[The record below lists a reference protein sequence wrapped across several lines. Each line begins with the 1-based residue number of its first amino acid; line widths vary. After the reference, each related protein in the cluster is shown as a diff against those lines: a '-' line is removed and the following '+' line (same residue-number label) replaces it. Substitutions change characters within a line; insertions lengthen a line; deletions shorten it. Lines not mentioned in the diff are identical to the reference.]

1 MKLRGVLYRTIF
13 LALGITL
20 SISQA
25 NAQALYEDAKPGDR
39 PAANTD
45 EGELWYIIDRQE
57 EYLKKSPFLVRDP
70 ALNNYVRG
78 VACKVARDYC
88 EDLRIYILDVPFFN
102 ASMAPNGVMIIW
114 TGALLRM
121 QNESDLAL
129 IMGHEFGHYKKRH
142 SIQQWRKLKKNSA
155 FLGTFG
161 ILTAGAGAGMAGMI
175 ANIAGGAS
183 MAKFGRDKER
193 EADQIGMGII
203 GEQHYDPRSSVRLWE
218 AMLREEDARDYG
230 KPFPVFA
237 SHPKTKERVEDVRA
251 AAAAIT
257 NPGTELGYEAY
268 RKVTRPFLQSWLKN
282 ELTRRMYNTSVQV
295 IGDLRKTAAV
305 NDAGV
310 YTFYLGEAY
319 RQRNKNDDRAQAIKL
334 YAQSITEPGAP
345 AEVWRENGLALRDIK
360 QFPEAIKNLQSYLA
374 RSPEAQDRGFIESYL
389 KQMETAQ

>member
-1 MKLRGVLYRTIF
+1 MKLHHVLSQTIL

-20 SISQA
+20 SINHA

-57 EYLKKSPFLVRDP
+57 EYLRNSPFLVRDP
-70 ALNNYVRG
+70 ALNNYARG
-78 VACKVARDYC
+78 VACKVAIDYC

-114 TGALLRM
+114 TGALLRI

-142 SIQQWRKLKKNSA
+142 SIQQWRKLKKSSA

-161 ILTAGAGAGMAGMI
+161 LITAGAGVGIAGMV

-193 EADQIGMGII
+193 EADKIGMSII
-203 GEQHYDPRSSVRLWE
+203 GEQHYDPQSSVRLWE
-218 AMLREEDARDYG
+218 AMLREENARDYG

-237 SHPKTKERVEDVRA
+237 SHPQTKERVEDVRA

-268 RKVTRPFLQSWLKN
+268 RKVTRPFLQAWLQN

-295 IGDLRKTAAV
+295 IGDLGKTAAS
-305 NDAGV
+305 DDSGM

-319 RQRNKNDDRAQAIKL
+319 RQRNKNDDRSRAIKL
-334 YAQSITEPGAP
+334 YAQAITEPGAP
-345 AEVWRENGLALRDIK
+345 AEAWRENGLALRDSK

-374 RSPEAQDRGFIESYL
+374 KSPEAQDRSFIESYL